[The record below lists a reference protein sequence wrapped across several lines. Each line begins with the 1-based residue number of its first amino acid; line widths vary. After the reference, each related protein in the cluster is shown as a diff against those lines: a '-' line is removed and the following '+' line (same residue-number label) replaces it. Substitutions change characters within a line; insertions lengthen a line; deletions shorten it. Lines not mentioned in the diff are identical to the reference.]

1 VNPVLENKMKLSGN
15 YLLEDL
21 RRVFQGNFA
30 CKEFT
35 RDSKGKMLSE
45 QKQCIRL
52 EIFFIAFE
60 FYPKTGDII
69 ISKVTDDDKGT
80 TTLKPIIK
88 ISGTPL

>member
-1 VNPVLENKMKLSGN
+1 MKLSGN

-21 RRVFQGNFA
+21 RRAFQGNFT
-30 CKEFT
+30 CKEFL
-35 RDSKGKMLSE
+35 RDSKGEILSE

-60 FYPKTGDII
+60 FYPKTGNIVI
-69 ISKVTDDDKGT
+69 AKVTDDGKGT

>member
-1 VNPVLENKMKLSGN
+1 MKLSGN

-21 RRVFQGNFA
+21 RRVLQGNFA
-30 CKEFT
+30 CKEFLK
-35 RDSKGKMLSE
+35 DSKGRLLPE
-45 QKQCIRL
+45 RKQCIRL
-52 EIFFIAFE
+52 EIFFISFE

-69 ISKVTDDDKGT
+69 ISKVADDSKGT